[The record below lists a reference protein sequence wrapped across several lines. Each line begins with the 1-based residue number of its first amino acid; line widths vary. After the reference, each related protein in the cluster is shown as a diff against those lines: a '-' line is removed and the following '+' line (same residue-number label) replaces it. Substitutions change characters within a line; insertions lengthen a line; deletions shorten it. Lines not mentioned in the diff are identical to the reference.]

1 MYRIAE
7 VPQRTW
13 IAKVLTCSVTA
24 VVLAACTS
32 KDTAAQN
39 ERTTAAAAA
48 SPAVTAQSQPI
59 QLDACSFVSRADVET
74 ATARSVREPE
84 RENAANLYTCRYGD
98 ANQPLLNGK
107 SLDPVVT
114 VAVFV
119 GDTPAAAKWV
129 QDFARSNQVSGL
141 QPVTGVGSDAFW
153 NDVDRGLQTL
163 KGRYKVDVDVAADA
177 GGLAAAKAL
186 ATKVLAELP

>member
-7 VPQRTW
+7 ARHRSW
-13 IAKVLTCSVTA
+13 IAKVLQCSVAA

-39 ERTTAAAAA
+39 ERTAAAAAA
-48 SPAVTAQSQPI
+48 SPAVAKQSQPI
-59 QLDACSFVSRADVET
+59 QLDACALLSRADVEA
-74 ATARSVREPE
+74 ATAQSVREPE
-84 RENAANLYTCRYGD
+84 RDSAANLYTCTYGD
-98 ANQPLLNGK
+98 ATKPLLNGK
-107 SLDPVVT
+107 SLDAVVS
-114 VAVFV
+114 VGVFV

-129 QDFARSNQVSGL
+129 QDFARSNAVVAV

-153 NDVDRGLQTL
+153 IDSDRGLQTI
-163 KGRYKVDVDVAADA
+163 KGRYKVDVDIAADA

-186 ATKVLAELP
+186 AIKVLAKLP

>member
-1 MYRIAE
+1 MYRIEEAH
-7 VPQRTW
+7 QRTW
-13 IAKVLTCSVTA
+13 ILKVLTWSVTA

-48 SPAVTAQSQPI
+48 SPAVTSQSQPI
-59 QLDACSFVSRADVET
+59 QLDVCSLVSRADVEA
-74 ATARSVREPE
+74 ATARAAREPQ
-84 RENAANLYTCRYGD
+84 RENAANLYTCTYGD
-98 ANQPLLNGK
+98 ATQPLLGGK
-107 SLDPVVT
+107 SIDPLAS

-129 QDFARSNQVSGL
+129 LDLARTNAASV
-141 QPVTGVGSDAFW
+141 QPVTGIGPDAFW
-153 NDVDRGLQTL
+153 DDPTRIVRTI
-163 KGRYKVDVDVAADA
+163 KGRYMVDIGVAADA

-186 ATKVLAELP
+186 AMKVLAKLP